1 MTDHELAA
9 ELRALSEHPSLRPR
23 AEQLRELAEAVVTPA
38 QADRWCE
45 VNLFAAFPP
54 GESVRSLASGAGMR
68 HRALKLMDVVQPVL
82 VFLPIV
88 TTWFGLKMATTA
100 YGETLAAGGIE
111 TARRPFLEMWQQGF
125 DGRLSNWLR
134 FDSVA
139 FMTLGVIGVLIVVTL
154 GERLL
159 RRSIEQEAEEEALAL
174 RSRLL
179 AALTRATLLLGQVK
193 LASPARFQ
201 AELTKSA
208 SELNKVGRTMSK
220 VHTQVVEELEKA
232 LEATGQATEALTAG
246 VTEVRDSIATLDKHM
261 AAVSSAAE
269 TLLHSVERTAYAID
283 SVGEKTDVA
292 VNRVGDRLS
301 TVILDSTSGVR
312 KSVDEL
318 ATLTEQAVREMTSS
332 TGQVVRDLT
341 TSAGQVVKDLAAST
355 GLVVRDLGDSTGQ
368 AVRDLADSTG
378 QVVRDLASSTEQAV
392 RDTAVSLDARVG
404 ELVSATAGIGSAL
417 GRMETAAT
425 ESGDRISHAL
435 TSGSGTL
442 AAVLGGAGA
451 DIREALDDWAGTAS
465 AHAVRIEMVSDTAGR
480 TVRLLEETR
489 DALDRLPADLARS
502 LQEVPAA
509 VREVT
514 GPEIAALQGA
524 IARLDE
530 AVRQAAAAVTAGLAA
545 GAGESSGADTP
556 AVPAPTSVPAGPTND
571 PHGPISLNAGD
582 TSGFAEKSGE
592 GIEGWRP

>member
-1 MTDHELAA
+1 MDQDLAA
-9 ELRALSEHPSLRPR
+9 ELRALAGHPALACR
-23 AEQLRELAEAVVTPA
+23 ADQLTELADAVDDPGKA
-38 QADRWCE
+38 ELWCE
-45 VNLFAAFPP
+45 VDLFAAFPP
-54 GESVRSLASGAGMR
+54 
-68 HRALKLMDVVQPVL
+68 DDTVQVIVQSTPAWQKIVKVIYYMQAVL
-82 VFLPIV
+82 VFFPI
-88 TTWFGLKMATTA
+88 TITWLGLKKATTA
-100 YGETLAAGGIE
+100 YGETLAAAGVE
-111 TARRPFLEMWQQGF
+111 AARRPFLEMWQQGF
-125 DGRLSNWLR
+125 DGKLAGLWK
-134 FDSVA
+134 FDNVA
-139 FMTLGVIGVLIVVTL
+139 VMTLSTIGFLIAVTL
-154 GERLL
+154 VERYMH
-159 RRSIEQEAEEEALAL
+159 RWEDERASEQEEEL
-174 RSRLL
+174 RPRLL
-179 AALTRATLLLGQVK
+179 AALTRATLHLGQVK

-232 LEATGQATEALTAG
+232 LEATGQATDALTAG
-246 VTEVRDSIATLDKHM
+246 VAEVRDSIATLDKHM

-292 VNRVGDRLS
+292 VDRVGDRLS

-378 QVVRDLASSTEQAV
+378 QVVRDLASSTGQAV
-392 RDTAVSLDARVG
+392 RDTAASLDARVG
-404 ELVSATAGIGSAL
+404 ELVSATAGIGSAV
-417 GRMETAAT
+417 GRVETAAT
-425 ESGDRISHAL
+425 DSGDRISHAL

-442 AAVLGGAGA
+442 SAVLGGAGA

-465 AHAVRIEMVSDTAGR
+465 AHAARIEMVSDTAGR

-514 GPEIAALQGA
+514 GPEITALQAA
-524 IARLDE
+524 ITRLDE
-530 AVRQAAAAVTAGLAA
+530 AVRQAAAAVTAGIVSSAA
-545 GAGESSGADTP
+545 ESSGAGTATGPAHTP
-556 AVPAPTSVPAGPTND
+556 VPAGSAND
-571 PHGPISLNAGD
+571 PHDPAPFDTGATSSTAGN
-582 TSGFAEKSGE
+582 SGE
-592 GIEGWRP
+592 RAEGWRS

>member
-1 MTDHELAA
+1 VTDQELAA
-9 ELRALSEHPSLRPR
+9 ELRVLSKHPRLKPR
-23 AEQLRELAEAVVTPA
+23 AEQLRELAWAVLTPGDA
-38 QADRWCE
+38 ERWCE
-45 VNLFAAFPP
+45 VDLFAAFPP
-54 GESVRSLASGAGMR
+54 GESVRSISSGSGIW
-68 HRALKLMDVVQPVL
+68 HRALKFVDVVQPVL

-100 YGETLAAGGIE
+100 YGETLAAAGVE
-111 TARRPFLEMWQQGF
+111 AARRPFLEMWQQGF
-125 DGRLSNWLR
+125 DGRLPGWLR

-154 GERLL
+154 VERLL
-159 RRSIEQEAEEEALAL
+159 RRSIEQEAEEEAVAL

-179 AALTRATLLLGQVK
+179 AALTRATLHLGQVK

-232 LEATGQATEALTAG
+232 LEATGQATDALTVG
-246 VTEVRDSIATLDKHM
+246 VAEVRDSIASLDKHM

-269 TLLHSVERTAYAID
+269 TLLRSVERTAYAID

-292 VNRVGDRLS
+292 VDRVGDRLG
-301 TVILDSTSGVR
+301 TVILDSTTGVR
-312 KSVDEL
+312 KSLDEL
-318 ATLTEQAVREMTSS
+318 ATLTGQAVRDMT
-332 TGQVVRDLT
+332 
-341 TSAGQVVKDLAAST
+341 AST
-355 GLVVRDLGDSTGQ
+355 GEVVRNLASSTGQ

-378 QVVRDLASSTEQAV
+378 QAV
-392 RDTAVSLDARVG
+392 RDTAASLDARVG
-404 ELVSATAGIGSAL
+404 ELVSATTGIGSAV
-417 GRMETAAT
+417 GRVETAAT

-442 AAVLGGAGA
+442 SAVLGGAGA

-465 AHAVRIEMVSDTAGR
+465 AHAARIEMVSDTAGR

-514 GPEIAALQGA
+514 GPEIAALQA
-524 IARLDE
+524 AVARLDE
-530 AVRQAAAAVTAGLAA
+530 AVRQAAAAVTAGLTTGAA
-545 GAGESSGADTP
+545 KSSGADTA
-556 AVPAPTSVPAGPTND
+556 AVPAHTPVPAGPMTD
-571 PHGPISLNAGD
+571 PHSPAPLNTGD
-582 TSGFAEKSGE
+582 TSGNAENSGE
-592 GIEGWRP
+592 RAEGWHP

>member
-1 MTDHELAA
+1 M
-9 ELRALSEHPSLRPR
+9 
-23 AEQLRELAEAVVTPA
+23 
-38 QADRWCE
+38 
-45 VNLFAAFPP
+45 
-54 GESVRSLASGAGMR
+54 
-68 HRALKLMDVVQPVL
+68 VQPVL

-100 YGETLAAGGIE
+100 YGETLAAAGVE
-111 TARRPFLEMWQQGF
+111 AARRPFLEMWQQGF
-125 DGRLSNWLR
+125 DGRLPGWLR

-139 FMTLGVIGVLIVVTL
+139 FMTLGVIGVLIVITL
-154 GERLL
+154 WERLL
-159 RRSIEQEAEEEALAL
+159 RRSIEQGAEEEAVAL

-179 AALTRATLLLGQVK
+179 AALTRATLHLGQVK

-208 SELNKVGRTMSK
+208 SELNKVGRTMNK

-232 LEATGQATEALTAG
+232 LEATGQATDALTAG
-246 VTEVRDSIATLDKHM
+246 VAEVRDSIATLDKHM

-292 VNRVGDRLS
+292 VDRVGDRLS

-368 AVRDLADSTG
+368 AVRELADSTG
-378 QVVRDLASSTEQAV
+378 QVVRDLASSTGQAV
-392 RDTAVSLDARVG
+392 RDTAASLDARVG
-404 ELVSATAGIGSAL
+404 ELVSATAGIGSAV
-417 GRMETAAT
+417 GRAETAAT

-442 AAVLGGAGA
+442 SAVLGGAGA

-465 AHAVRIEMVSDTAGR
+465 AHAARIEMVSDTAGR

-514 GPEIAALQGA
+514 GPEITALQAA
-524 IARLDE
+524 ITRLDE
-530 AVRQAAAAVTAGLAA
+530 AVRQAAAAVTAGIVSTAA
-545 GAGESSGADTP
+545 EFSGADTAAGP
-556 AVPAPTSVPAGPTND
+556 AHTPVPAGPAND
-571 PHGPISLNAGD
+571 PHGPAPLDTGA
-582 TSGFAEKSGE
+582 TSGTAGNRGE
-592 GIEGWRP
+592 RAEGWHS

>member
-1 MTDHELAA
+1 MDQDLAA
-9 ELRALSEHPSLRPR
+9 ELRVLAKHPGLKPR
-23 AEQLRELAEAVVTPA
+23 AEQLRELAWAVLTPDEAE
-38 QADRWCE
+38 RWCE
-45 VNLFAAFPP
+45 VDLFAAFPP
-54 GESVRSLASGAGMR
+54 GESVRSIPADSSIGHKA
-68 HRALKLMDVVQPVL
+68 HKIIDVVQPVL

-100 YGETLAAGGIE
+100 YGETLAAAGVE
-111 TARRPFLEMWQQGF
+111 AARRPFLEMWQQGF
-125 DGRLSNWLR
+125 DGRLPGWLR
-134 FDSVA
+134 FDSIA
-139 FMTLGVIGVLIVVTL
+139 FMTLGVIGALIVITL
-154 GERLL
+154 WERLL
-159 RRSIEQEAEEEALAL
+159 RRSIEQRAEEEAAAL

-179 AALTRATLLLGQVK
+179 AALTKATLHLGQVK

-208 SELNKVGRTMSK
+208 SELNKVGRTMGK

-232 LEATGQATEALTAG
+232 LEATGQATDALTAG
-246 VTEVRDSIATLDKHM
+246 VAEVRDSIATLDKHM

-283 SVGEKTDVA
+283 SVGEKTDKA
-292 VNRVGDRLS
+292 VDRVGDRLS

-318 ATLTEQAVREMTSS
+318 ATLTEQAVRDMTSS

-378 QVVRDLASSTEQAV
+378 QVVRDLASSTGQAV
-392 RDTAVSLDARVG
+392 RDTAASLDARVG
-404 ELVSATAGIGSAL
+404 ELVSATAGIGSAV
-417 GRMETAAT
+417 GRVETAAT
-425 ESGDRISHAL
+425 DSGDRISHAL

-442 AAVLGGAGA
+442 SAVLGGAGA

-465 AHAVRIEMVSDTAGR
+465 AHAARIEMVSDTAGR

-514 GPEIAALQGA
+514 GPEITALQAA

-530 AVRQAAAAVTAGLAA
+530 AVRQAAAAVTAGLVSGAA
-545 GAGESSGADTP
+545 RSSGAGTP
-556 AVPAPTSVPAGPTND
+556 PGPDRTQVPAGPADD
-571 PHGPISLNAGD
+571 PHGQAPLD
-582 TSGFAEKSGE
+582 TGAAPGTTGNSGE
-592 GIEGWRP
+592 RSEGWHS